1 MEYLTNTSNGGS
13 FDVIKYNYCC
23 DKCNVIETGL
33 ERVESF
39 ISIKYGISKGWK
51 KQLLNKMN
59 NENSLLVLTP
69 NS

>member
-33 ERVESF
+33 ESVESF
-39 ISIKYGISKGWK
+39 ISIKYDTSKGWK
-51 KQLLNKMN
+51 KTALKQK
-59 NENSLLVLTP
+59 EQ
-69 NS
+69 